1 MEIKL
6 ISKKQDRIAFFIEGI
21 NETIANS
28 LRRSLQEVPVL
39 AIDTVEF
46 VKNDSAL
53 FDEVLAHRIGLLPLK
68 TEKLSLQN
76 ECSCKGKGC
85 SKCTIA
91 FKLEAKGPCTVYASD
106 LKGKAEFV
114 YKKIPIVI
122 LAENQEIQLSAYA
135 RLGTAKEHT
144 KFSPGLFYYKPAV
157 TIAINKN
164 CDDCMDCVK
173 ACPLNILEIKDN
185 KPIIQ
190 NIEDCDVCEACLEAC
205 NKKGKNAL
213 EIEKSNEK
221 FIFTVESWGQLAARD
236 IFAETTKILND
247 NLKQLEKKIEKV

>member
-1 MEIKL
+1 MEIRL
-6 ISKKQDRIAFFIEGI
+6 ISKKQDKITFLVEGI
-21 NETIANS
+21 NETTANS

-53 FDEVLAHRIGLLPLK
+53 FDEILAHRIGLLPLK

-157 TIAINKN
+157 SITINKN
-164 CDDCMDCVK
+164 CDYCMDCIK
-173 ACPLNILEIKDN
+173 ACPLGILEIKDN
-185 KPIIQ
+185 KLMLQ
-190 NIEDCDVCEACLEAC
+190 HIEDCDVCEACLDVC

-213 EIEKSNEK
+213 EIERSNERL
-221 FIFTVESWGQLAARD
+221 IFTIESWGQLVAKE
-236 IFAETTKILND
+236 IFVEAIKILND